1 MHNLQYSPKSFA
13 SANELTRRGNVTQDS
28 LKRKRRV
35 VLGGRAL
42 ANRVFYPASSPTSAA
57 HIDFYVTPDGLLRM
71 SNKPVYS

>member
-13 SANELTRRGNVTQDS
+13 SANELTRKGNVTQDS
-28 LKRKRRV
+28 LKKKREI
-35 VLGGRAL
+35 VLAGRAQ

-57 HIDFYVTPDGLLRM
+57 RVDFFVTPDGLLRM